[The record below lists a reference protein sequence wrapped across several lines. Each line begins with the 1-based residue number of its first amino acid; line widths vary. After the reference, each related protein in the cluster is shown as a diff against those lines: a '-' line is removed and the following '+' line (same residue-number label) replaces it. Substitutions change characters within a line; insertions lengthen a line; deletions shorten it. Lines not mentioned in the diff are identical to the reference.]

1 MQPTMEQLRELFR
14 LSYQL
19 TKMLIPINLVRIDE
33 RTDELV
39 ILAGDEIEI
48 TVDKQG
54 IVNYDQT

>member
-1 MQPTMEQLRELFR
+1 MF
-14 LSYQL
+14 
-19 TKMLIPINLVRIDE
+19 RIDE
-33 RTDELV
+33 STGELV